1 MKRNVG
7 VESPNPAQM
16 KGNKPAFSYS
26 EPKVAE
32 GGWGGDRPVS
42 RPVRL
47 RPNTIKD
54 QLSAISKMADFYKPL
69 FYCKVLSLCKVL
81 QLNISK

>member
-16 KGNKPAFSYS
+16 KGNKPTFSYS

-32 GGWGGDRPVS
+32 GGGGGHRPVS

-69 FYCKVLSLCKVL
+69 FYCNVLSLCKVL

>member
-1 MKRNVG
+1 MRLHPAECLKVIKGNVG

-26 EPKVAE
+26 EPKA
-32 GGWGGDRPVS
+32 GHRPVS
-42 RPVRL
+42 TPVRL

-54 QLSAISKMADFYKPL
+54 QLSASFFVSI
-69 FYCKVLSLCKVL
+69 
-81 QLNISK
+81 